1 MEKDKTFHIS
11 WWHIA
16 YLCVIFLI
24 IIIALIV
31 CMSRESVSDAAMDNV
46 SFASSIVSIVLAVVS
61 IVVSLYATFST
72 SANLGS
78 MQDVAQGIRR
88 SLNRLRSIKNVAD
101 DNNRRLEEIKAGML
115 QKATPE
121 EIRRK
126 QIEEQVDAAEE
137 VSMERKSDPEYART
151 EQPTETPL
159 KLESEPTATSPASSD
174 VATQTSGENQES
186 PKEQQRMY
194 VPSRHEIARIESRA
208 IEKVCGMLGLGTIM
222 RDYNLRIDDTNT
234 IFDGVYESPVTN
246 SYTFIEVT
254 SVPMAH
260 GGMIHMRLSRFRQRI
275 QPIFEKMRPGA
286 NHIYYVVVFR
296 NNDKSVFINR
306 LVRSPHDLI
315 LRDTP
320 YLTILYLNLDEL

>member
-78 MQDVAQGIRR
+78 MQDVARGIRR
-88 SLNRLRSIKNVAD
+88 SLHRLRSLKIVAD
-101 DNNRRLEEIKAGML
+101 DTNRRVKEIIE
-115 QKATPE
+115 KATPE

-126 QIEEQVDAAEE
+126 RLEEQVEEEIDAKKAGDSETTP
-137 VSMERKSDPEYART
+137 VTSDLHEPPVESSRSSENPAAASAAQSPSPETAPGAGTEGARQ
-151 EQPTETPL
+151 QPTTSMLTPR
-159 KLESEPTATSPASSD
+159 EMAD
-174 VATQTSGENQES
+174 IEN
-186 PKEQQRMY
+186 
-194 VPSRHEIARIESRA
+194 RA
-208 IEKVCGMLGLGTIM
+208 ITKVGGLLGFSDIM
-222 RDYNLRIDDTNT
+222 RDYNLRINN
-234 IFDGVYESPVTN
+234 ISMMFDGVYQSPEG

-254 SVPMAH
+254 SVSRASMAA
-260 GGMIHMRLSRFRQRI
+260 INMRLSRFRHHI
-275 QPIFEKMRPGA
+275 LDLLDKMRPGA
-286 NHIYYVVVFR
+286 NHIYYVIVFR
-296 NNDKSVFINR
+296 NNDKQSFIR
-306 LVRSPHDLI
+306 RIPTSRISLI

-320 YLTILYLNLDEL
+320 NLTFLYLNLDEL